1 VESAHARLMNSRGH
15 RANLLN
21 PRFSVAGF
29 AVVQAPDGRYF
40 ITENFLQPTRV
51 WRGARAS

>member
-1 VESAHARLMNSRGH
+1 MNSPGH

-40 ITENFLQPTRV
+40 ITEDFFQPARPARRV
-51 WRGARAS
+51 TAAR